1 MLTTTRV
8 GSVGRLATLTPAP
21 DLEPCGVPDVRHH
34 RVQVPATSA
43 NLGPGFD
50 AFGLA
55 VDRYLAVRSL
65 PRRPGEPRVRHL
77 GDGAAGLPTGDDNL
91 IWRSLV
97 SFCDAWDL
105 PVPDVALATT
115 TQIPVERGMGS
126 SSAAI
131 VAGVV
136 LGRALTDAEVGDREL
151 VRLVDA
157 IEGHP
162 DNVAPALLGGV
173 VACARGDDGE
183 LVIRRRN
190 PAPHLRPVLLVPAT
204 RQGTD
209 SARAVLSDSF
219 DREELVTQA
228 GRAGHVLAGLLGAWP
243 VAPAAS
249 GDRLHEPT
257 RLAMMPGTAA
267 VVGQLRAAGVHVW
280 LSGAGP
286 SVAGVLTDGDRAAL
300 DTVRRVGADHGFA
313 LETCRFELSGALAC
327 PEDGC
332 ALAGSGGCVQCP
344 GQRV

>member
-1 MLTTTRV
+1 M
-8 GSVGRLATLTPAP
+8 
-21 DLEPCGVPDVRHH
+21 PDVRHH

-65 PRRPGEPRVRHL
+65 PRLAGEPRVRIL
-77 GDGAAGLPTGDDNL
+77 GAGAAGLPTGDDNL

-97 SFCDAWDL
+97 GFCDTYDL
-105 PVPDVALATT
+105 PVPNVALATT

-173 VACARGDDGE
+173 VACARGDDGQ

-190 PAPHLRPVLLVPAT
+190 PAPHLRPVLLVPDT

-209 SARAVLSDSF
+209 SARAVLPDTF
-219 DREELVTQA
+219 DRAEVVTQA
-228 GRAGHVLAGLLGAWP
+228 ARAGHVLSGLLGAWP

-257 RLAMMPGTAA
+257 RLAMMPGSSA
-267 VVGQLRAAGVHVW
+267 VVSELRSAGVHAW

-286 SVAGVLTDGDRAAL
+286 SVAGVLTDGDQATL
-300 DTVRRVGADHGFA
+300 DTVRRVGADHGFVV
-313 LETCRFELSGALAC
+313 ESCRFELSGALAC

-344 GQRV
+344 AQRV